1 MDETA
6 QSAGAEL
13 SSVAP
18 GGEEPVRI
26 SNARALAGHGLG
38 ELRGRALGIAAA
50 GLVSAHPG
58 AAVAEVVHLE
68 DDVLLVDGVRHP
80 TSHGARIVVLGAGKA
95 SLAIAAA
102 LEAILGDRLDGGV
115 VAVKERGESL
125 RRVEVL
131 EADHPLPSERS
142 MAAGRR
148 LMELAAGLGAGD
160 IALCCF
166 TGGSSALSAVPPA
179 GVTLEE
185 KRELHALL
193 LAAGTPITQTNA
205 VRKHASDS
213 KGGRIA
219 ELAAPAEVIN
229 LTVSDVAHDPLD
241 AITDPSVLDTTTPQD
256 AIAVLHDYELWERVP
271 ASIRCHLGS
280 SAAASPALDTRLI
293 QSVLLAS
300 GSTVCDAM
308 TLEATARG
316 LPSVVLSTTLEGE
329 ARWIGATV
337 GNLARESSARGA
349 PFSPPCALLGCGGEG
364 TVELVAE
371 AAFGAGGPNQEAALA
386 AAAEVAGAQVAALFI
401 DTDGSDGSTDVAGGI
416 VDGATQAR
424 ADDAGVDLRAA
435 LLGHRSSGALDALGD
450 EIRTGATHTNVND
463 LFVVVIGE
471 GAE

>member
-13 SSVAP
+13 SSDAQ
-18 GGEEPVRI
+18 GGGEPVRI
-26 SNARALAGHGLG
+26 SNARALAGHGLT
-38 ELRGRALGIAAA
+38 ELREHAVGIAAA
-50 GLVSAHPG
+50 GLASAHPG
-58 AAVAEVVHLE
+58 AAVAEVVRLE
-68 DDVLLVDGVRHP
+68 GNELVVDGMRHP
-80 TSHGARIVVLGAGKA
+80 LAAGGRIVVLGAGKA

-102 LEAILGDRLDGGV
+102 LEPILGDRLAGGV
-115 VAVKERGESL
+115 VAVKEGGESL
-125 RRVEVL
+125 RRIEVL

-142 MAAGRR
+142 VAAGRR

-179 GVTLEE
+179 GVTVEE

-193 LAAGTPITQTNA
+193 LAAGVPITQMNA
-205 VRKHASDS
+205 VRKHASAS

-241 AITDPSVLDTTTPQD
+241 AITDPSVPDTTTPQD
-256 AIAVLHDYELWERVP
+256 AIAVLRDYELWERVP
-271 ASIRCHLGS
+271 RSIRRHLD
-280 SAAASPALDTRLI
+280 SAGAASPQLDARLI
-293 QSVLLAS
+293 QSVILAS

-308 TLEATARG
+308 TLEATALG
-316 LPSVVLSTTLEGE
+316 LPSVVLSTTLEAE
-329 ARWIGATV
+329 ARWIGATI
-337 GNLARESSARGA
+337 GNLARESWARGA
-349 PFSPPCALLGCGGEG
+349 PFTPPCALLGCGGEG
-364 TVELVAE
+364 TVELVAG

-386 AAAEVAGAQVAALFI
+386 AAAAVAGAQVAALFI
-401 DTDGSDGSTDVAGGI
+401 DTDGSDGSTAVAGGI
-416 VDGATQAR
+416 ADGTTRAR
-424 ADDAGVDLRAA
+424 AAEAGVDPRAA
-435 LLGHRSSGALDALGD
+435 LLGHRSSGALEALAD
-450 EIRTGATHTNVND
+450 EVRTGPTHTNVND